1 MENANNLI
9 AVKAL
14 PQLFQYF
21 VANSSDFFA
30 AKGISFI
37 HKKILLVE
45 GTAGFIGLLKGT
57 EKKEEK
63 KMEKFRSILDETKKK
78 DKTKTRTRKQT

>member
-1 MENANNLI
+1 M
-9 AVKAL
+9 

-30 AKGISFI
+30 IKEISFI
-37 HKKILLVE
+37 HKKILLIKV
-45 GTAGFIGLLKGT
+45 TTGFIGLLKGT
-57 EKKEEK
+57 EKKKEKK

-78 DKTKTRTRKQT
+78 KDKKKTRTRKQT